1 MLTTISDRS
10 IIGGPLFF
18 EVPVSELTPSDHR
31 LLRSKPKRKTVKV
44 KLYSDDL
51 DIPICKDEH
60 RTMQQ
65 AQIHPSMDSQAY
77 CICNHHDDGLIAH
90 FRGIISHDYI
100 HSGGSLDLLAD
111 EVRPRLVYQLS
122 KDHNM
127 SVYQL
132 LTKLVDIQYH
142 IAIR

>member
-1 MLTTISDRS
+1 M
-10 IIGGPLFF
+10 
-18 EVPVSELTPSDHR
+18 
-31 LLRSKPKRKTVKV
+31 VKV

-60 RTMQQ
+60 RSMKQ

-77 CICNHHDDGLIAH
+77 CICNHLDDGLIAH

-111 EVRPRLVYQLS
+111 ELRPRLVYQLS
-122 KDHNM
+122 IDQNM